1 MRLVVNRF
9 VGQDRLLDIDVS
21 VSFED
26 PIGLRSPRLT
36 LVFDNGTETRRM
48 PFPCEAYRP
57 GSGEL
62 VGRFTFDLT
71 ALFWDYPD
79 TTEMHL
85 TFCLQLG
92 EQECNLSP
100 ELSAEIYSD
109 CFSVTCENSL
119 SLRQI
124 KPFDRIPFA
133 AVRRFMKSSR
143 RDQLKLITGL
153 VLSVLFFPFRFCK
166 IRQNRVTFLSNRR
179 SDLTGN
185 PACVYNRLVQDGT
198 WDLRLHFNS
207 GRLGRYDPRV
217 FFRFCYLYA
226 TSRVV
231 LVDDYFHFISYIKK
245 PQGVK
250 LIQLWHAC
258 GAFKTFGFSRLG
270 KDSELTQ
277 YSPNHRQ
284 YDAAIVSGHELKGF
298 YQEGFG
304 LSKEKVMAT
313 GVPRTDLLLDRG
325 YRFRVTQDFYAKY
338 PALKHKK
345 ILLFA
350 PTFRGGGKG
359 NAYYPKER
367 FDPMALCKALG
378 EEYAILLKLHPYL
391 TERYEI
397 APEYANR
404 IVDCSADSE
413 LNDLLFVSDLVIT
426 DYSSV
431 VFEAAIVGVPMLFYA
446 FDLEDYIASRD
457 FYIDFM
463 TFVPGPIVREEQELS
478 GAIAMALRHPAETAS
493 FKQRYLDASDGRA
506 TERVAQLVRGY
517 ATNE

>member
-1 MRLVVNRF
+1 MRLVVNHF
-9 VGQDRLLDIDVS
+9 VGKGRLLEIGVS

-26 PIGLRSPRLT
+26 EVGLRSPRLS
-36 LVFDNGTETRRM
+36 LIFDNESETRRM
-48 PFPCEAYRP
+48 PFPCENYQP
-57 GSGEL
+57 GSGIL
-62 VGRFTFDLT
+62 VGQFTFNLT
-71 ALFWDYPD
+71 ALFWDHPD
-79 TTEMHL
+79 TAKMRL
-85 TFCLQLG
+85 TFVLQLG
-92 EQECNLSP
+92 EQEWSLPP
-100 ELSAEIYSD
+100 ELSAEIHCD
-109 CFSVTCENSL
+109 CFSVTCGNSL
-119 SLRQI
+119 SLQQI
-124 KPFDRIPFA
+124 KPFGDLPFA
-133 AVRRFMKSSR
+133 AVRRLIRSSR
-143 RDQLKLITGL
+143 RDQLKFVTGL

-179 SDLTGN
+179 CDLTGN
-185 PACVYNRLVQDGT
+185 PACVYNKLVQDGI

-207 GRLGRYDPRV
+207 GRLGRYNPRV

-277 YSPNHRQ
+277 VAPNHRQ
-284 YDAAIVSGHELKGF
+284 YDAAIVSGHGIKGF
-298 YQEGFG
+298 YEEGFG
-304 LSKEKVMAT
+304 LSKEKVLAT
-313 GVPRTDLLLDRG
+313 GVPRTDLLLDKG
-325 YRFRVTQDFYAKY
+325 YRLCVTQNFYAKH
-338 PALKHKK
+338 PVLKNKR

-359 NAYYPKER
+359 NASYPKER
-367 FDPMALCKALG
+367 FDPMALCDALG
-378 EEYAILLKLHPYL
+378 EEYAIVLKLHPYL

-397 APEYANR
+397 APEYADR

-431 VFEAAIVGVPMLFYA
+431 VFEAAIVGIPMLFYA

-463 TFVPGPIVREEQELS
+463 TFVPGPIVREEQELPE
-478 GAIAMALRHPAETAS
+478 AIMMALRHPAELTS
-493 FKQRYLDASDGRA
+493 FKEHYLDVSDGQA
-506 TERVAQLVRGY
+506 TERVAQLVRDY
-517 ATNE
+517 AANE